1 MLFSSL
7 EEKAINLIKRK
18 FYIETQLVDS
28 DTELSLVV
36 NSMFDGN
43 IVTSHKQDL
52 LPLLEAFKKRMK
64 D

>member
-1 MLFSSL
+1 M
-7 EEKAINLIKRK
+7 IKRK

>member
-52 LPLLEAFKKRMK
+52 
-64 D
+64 